1 MDFHLSTYFAS
12 FDAEKEPETSLGDVE
27 VKVEEITA
35 VLTPNPEGVSFNH
48 ELFEEVLDLV
58 HGFKALEIR
67 HQKQLT
73 YMIGSS
79 FQVICRLTSE
89 RLDSGDVSDYIESTR
104 DLLEKYGY
112 LVFVL
117 LRILSKVDHSK
128 GQGKG
133 TKNTEAGQKWND
145 NCEMV
150 LSLLVGVE
158 RVLELK
164 LSMVFQTTPELDL
177 FVELF
182 SRPINGLM
190 ESPERMK
197 KEEIRHCMFRSLALA
212 VKRQGHANYVKHGI
226 IQNLTYYAHL
236 PPLMAELCNMIA
248 CDYDYMVL
256 TEEVLREVSQAQFN
270 ANDNNGPRAIS
281 DFLVR
286 LSEVGPRVILKQL
299 SCISQL
305 LDNSNYTL
313 RCAVIETCGNV
324 AVDLII
330 REQQDEAEWDEKHGN
345 EHIHKLLD
353 LLEART
359 LDQNPFARSKAFQAI
374 GKVLDKE
381 INLSTRRIQLM
392 RITVRSTD
400 DRSTLVRR
408 NAMKLMSKLIKTH
421 SFGQFEGKLN
431 LDDWLER
438 LTTMA
443 DKFNERETERSA
455 VLKKKLKQKE
465 EENQEEDPDQMEID
479 ENENE
484 KEKDDD
490 NEEDDDEDS
499 TDAIQREIDNSVLEQ
514 EQESQIDGD
523 LAEYYRAKFEVNYY
537 YDAVAFIKLTH
548 EGTESATRLL
558 FSRNRNEVLDAM
570 DFLVLADSYGIQNA
584 EEGVRRMLHLVWMKG
599 SNDEGKS
606 IPAHLIDCYR
616 ILFLTAPPELSA
628 IEKATFITKNL
639 INLCCKASIADLAS
653 LEKLIGLMY
662 KDNLINFHVV
672 SVLWQIYRFRDET
685 ESIHGLKQ
693 RYGAIILLGML
704 GLEDY
709 TVIEKGV
716 ESILSIGLGEI
727 GIHNLNI
734 CKYSCIALQRIV
746 CDPGKNPIRSST
758 MFEIPK
764 QKEIILELKRVLILY
779 HDSSEWY
786 SVAEQAIAAI
796 FVVAPNP
803 DSICS
808 EILKVKTNQVFKEL
822 LSEQQE
828 IGLSQ
833 LLFMVGHTAIKT
845 VVYLEKL
852 EGLFKKKKHDS
863 EASKQTKETKES
875 ELAMIGGTSE
885 DDFADVIIH
894 VKEKELLF
902 GENSLLGRYGQM
914 VIEICTNVETY
925 KSVKLQRSATLC
937 LVKLMC
943 ISSVFCDNNLELLLS
958 ILHNSE
964 DPIIRCNCIL
974 GLGDMAVCFNNLV
987 DENTE
992 SLYGRLTDDNIMVQ
1006 RTCLMTV
1013 TFLILAG
1020 QVKVK
1025 GQLSSMAKCLE
1036 NPDQG
1041 ISDMCRLFF
1050 TELASKDNAIY
1061 NGFIDIFSGL
1071 STDESL
1077 SKDAM
1082 KRIVKFLILFITK
1095 EKQQKQLAEKLLV
1108 RLNKCQ
1114 SQTQWDDVAFVLNN
1128 IPYKNDLINQ
1138 AIEGGY
1144 KMVLARSE

>member
-12 FDAEKEPETSLGDVE
+12 FDADKEPEIELGDVE
-27 VKVEEITA
+27 AKLEEITA
-35 VLTPNPEGVSFNH
+35 VLAPNPEAINYNT
-48 ELFEEVLDLV
+48 ELFEELLDLV
-58 HGFKALEIR
+58 HGFKTLLTR
-67 HQKQLT
+67 YQKQLT
-73 YMIGSS
+73 YMVGSS
-79 FQVICRLTSE
+79 FQVVCRLSGE
-89 RLDSGDVSDYIESTR
+89 RLNGGDFSDYLEGTR

-117 LRILSKVDHSK
+117 LRILSKEDYTK

-133 TKNTEAGQKWND
+133 SKNTEAGQKWND

-150 LSLLVGVE
+150 LSLLPGVE
-158 RVLELK
+158 KAMELK
-164 LSMVFQTTPELDL
+164 LSMVFQTTPEQDL

-182 SRPINGLM
+182 SRPINVLM

-197 KEEIRHCMFRSLALA
+197 KEDIRVSMFRSLALA
-212 VKRQGHANYVKHGI
+212 VKRQGHASYVQHSI

-248 CDYDYMVL
+248 TQYDYMVL
-256 TEEVLREVSQAQFN
+256 AEEVLREVSQAQFN

-299 SCISQL
+299 SCVSQL

-313 RCAVIETCGNV
+313 RCAVIETCGNIV
-324 AVDLII
+324 VDLILK
-330 REQQDEAEWDEKHGN
+330 EQQDEAEWDEKHGS

-359 LDQNPFARSKAFQAI
+359 LDQNPFARSKAFQAMA
-374 GKVLDKE
+374 KVLDKE
-381 INLSTRRIQLM
+381 INLSTRRVQLM
-392 RITVRSTD
+392 RISVRSTD

-421 SFGQFEGKLN
+421 NFSQFEGKLD
-431 LDDWLER
+431 LDDWMER
-438 LTTMA
+438 LTSVA
-443 DKFNERETERSA
+443 NEFNKHETDRSA
-455 VLKKKLKQKE
+455 MLKQKLKMVTPDKHE
-465 EENQEEDPDQMEID
+465 PELDDNNDNMDEEHEYDRMDIDEEN
-479 ENENE
+479 
-484 KEKDDD
+484 
-490 NEEDDDEDS
+490 NEEDKEDS
-499 TDAIQREIDNSVLEQ
+499 TDDIQHEIDNSVLEQ
-514 EQESQIDGD
+514 EDQTDM
-523 LAEYYRAKFEVNYY
+523 AEYYRAKFEVNYY
-537 YDAVAFIKLTH
+537 YDAVAFIKLIH

-570 DFLVLADSYGIQNA
+570 DFIVLADSYGIQNA

-599 SNDEGKS
+599 SSDEGKS
-606 IPAHLIDCYR
+606 IPTHLIDCYR
-616 ILFLTAPPELSA
+616 ILFLTAPPDLSV

-662 KDNLINFHVV
+662 KDNLINFHVIN
-672 SVLWQIYRFRDET
+672 VLWQIYRFKEET
-685 ESIHGLKQ
+685 QSANGLKQ

-716 ESILSIGLGEI
+716 EPILSIGLGDI
-727 GIHNLNI
+727 GIQNLSI

-746 CDPGKNPIRSST
+746 SDPAKNARSNT
-758 MFEIPK
+758 LEIPK
-764 QKEIILELKRVLILY
+764 QKEIIEELKKVLILF
-779 HDSSEWY
+779 HESSEWY

-803 DSICS
+803 DTICS
-808 EILKVKTNQVFKEL
+808 EILKVKTDQVFKEL
-822 LSEQQE
+822 PSENQE

-833 LLFMVGHTAIKT
+833 LLFMVGHSAIKT

-863 EASKQTKETKES
+863 ETANKNKETKES

-894 VKEKELLF
+894 IKEKELLF
-902 GENSLLGRYGQM
+902 GENSLLGRYGQV
-914 VIEICTNVETY
+914 VIEICTDVETY
-925 KSVKLQRSATLC
+925 NSVILQRSATLC

-943 ISSVFCDNNLELLLS
+943 ISSAFCDNNLERLLL
-958 ILHNSE
+958 ILHNSN

-1114 SQTQWDDVAFVLNN
+1114 SQAQWDDVAFVLNN